1 MIEII
6 KQYIFKFQ
14 EQIQHFN
21 GLLKK
26 KYEFNTEPTYND
38 AGNIFPKKGELIE
51 EKNIYHYQYH
61 GSGCTIIKNEIWI
74 NYNIDIL
81 NNNEITITA
90 WDIKKF
96 IETLN
101 NCSSPY
107 KSSEINQVF
116 LKLEEEKILKRREEE
131 FMIFNIVWK

>member
-14 EQIQHFN
+14 EQVKHFN
-21 GLLKK
+21 DLLKK
-26 KYEFNTEPTYND
+26 KYEFNNEPTYND

-51 EKNIYHYQYH
+51 EQNVYHYQYH
-61 GSGCTIIKNEIWI
+61 GSGCTIIKNGIWI

-90 WDIKKF
+90 RDIKKF

-131 FMIFNIVWK
+131 FMIFNITWK